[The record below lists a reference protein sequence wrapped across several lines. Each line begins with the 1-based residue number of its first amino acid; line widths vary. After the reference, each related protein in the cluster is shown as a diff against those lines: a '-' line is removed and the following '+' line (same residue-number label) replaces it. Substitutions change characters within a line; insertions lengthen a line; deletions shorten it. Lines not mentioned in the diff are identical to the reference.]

1 MNATSPSGP
10 TGVVLLNMGGP
21 DSLAAVRP
29 FLARLFSD
37 RQLIRLP
44 AAPLTQPLFSWIVS
58 GLRARKVRRYYEE
71 IGGGSPIGRLTEA
84 QRAALERALRAAG
97 GNFRVYVGMRYWHP
111 LSKHAVLEM
120 KDDGVA
126 RAIALPLYP
135 QYCAATTGSSFSD
148 LAAWM
153 RWARARFPLAF
164 VRSWPDHSGYIA
176 ALSEKIAE
184 TLARV
189 PATAAGRAPGRP
201 DEQAAAAST
210 EAPGSDFRPG
220 AGGPPVGTH
229 LLFSAHGIPKSFV
242 DGGDPYADEVAR
254 TVAAAMRNFPGV
266 PHSISYQSR
275 AGRAEWLGPD
285 TVDEVKRLG
294 REGTAALVVVPVSFV
309 SDHIE
314 TLHEL
319 DIRLAAT
326 AAQAGIA
333 TFLRVPALADSP
345 AFIAALKDIVLTAGA
360 DALRPADAPLA
371 GDTP

>member
-1 MNATSPSGP
+1 MPATPHTPPIGII
-10 TGVVLLNMGGP
+10 LLNMGGP
-21 DSLAAVRP
+21 DSLSAVRP

-37 RQLIRLP
+37 RELIRLP

-71 IGGGSPIGRLTEA
+71 IGGCSPIGPLTEA
-84 QRAALERALRAAG
+84 QRAALETALRATG

-135 QYCAATTGSSFSD
+135 HYCAATTGSSFTD

-153 RWARARFPLAF
+153 RWAHASFPLSF
-164 VRSWPDHSGYIA
+164 VRSWPDHRGYIA

-184 TLARV
+184 TLSRV
-189 PATAAGRAPGRP
+189 PAPA
-201 DEQAAAAST
+201 
-210 EAPGSDFRPG
+210 
-220 AGGPPVGTH
+220 AGGPGGRTH
-229 LLFSAHGIPKSFV
+229 LLFSAHGVPKSFI
-242 DGGDPYADEVAR
+242 DGGDPYAAEVAR
-254 TVAAAMRNFPGV
+254 TVAAAMRRFPGLA
-266 PHSISYQSR
+266 HSISYQSR
-275 AGRAEWLGPD
+275 AGRAEWLKPD
-285 TVDEVKRLG
+285 TVDEVVRLG
-294 REGTAALVVVPVSFV
+294 REGVEALVVVPVSFV

-319 DIRLAAT
+319 DIRLKAT

-333 TFLRVPALADSP
+333 TFLRVPALNDSP
-345 AFIAALKDIVLTAGA
+345 AFIAALKDIVLSAAG
-360 DALRPADAPLA
+360 DALRPAD
-371 GDTP
+371 TPGGGHGST